1 VRNGIGGNLRRRLWP
16 AGVQAKL
23 RVASGAALAL
33 LVPLLGAEILGAFDG
48 AMAPAESAASASIA
62 SDFNPRD
69 GAIDAWLN
77 AVGRRSLFKPAVPLP
92 SRPMAREAVS
102 RVRELLS
109 VHGILDRDGQ
119 PVAYI
124 NIRGMGM
131 RPYEVGEGVDEMF
144 EVTRIENGK
153 VEVEITGERLEL
165 EM

>member
-1 VRNGIGGNLRRRLWP
+1 MSDGIGDNVRRRLWP
-16 AGVQAKL
+16 ADAQARL
-23 RVASGAALAL
+23 RVISGAAVAL
-33 LVPLLGAEILGAFDG
+33 LVPLFGAEILGVFDG
-48 AMAPAESAASASIA
+48 TVAPAGSAAGV
-62 SDFNPRD
+62 NVVPGLGPRD
-69 GAIDAWLN
+69 GAIDAWMN
-77 AVGRRSLFKPAVPLP
+77 VVERRSLFKPAIPLP

-102 RVRELLS
+102 RVRGLLS

-124 NIRGMGM
+124 NVKGMGM
-131 RPYEVGEGVDEMF
+131 KPYAVGEGVDDLF